1 MKETPK
7 HRIKYPE
14 GTDLVRSAA
23 QQFEAMAQSIDDN
36 IDDLPD
42 TITQKVTAAQQ
53 AAEAAAATA
62 EKFGGQ
68 AQALQ
73 DEAVSALISS
83 SQSLTSQSLADLVYT
98 RRNRIRLLVF
108 GDSWTAYYNQQLPGV
123 IAQRLHAD
131 WWKCYGVSGATMG
144 DMAGQIKQAGEDT
157 SFDNE
162 TITHIVMICGT
173 NNIFDP
179 GHDGDLEGETKRVV
193 EALAAYYPHA
203 QCHWFPDNSRTD
215 NGDRTRGYA
224 TILHGF
230 QQWSPVA
237 CHMDL
242 LWILAYNNFEF
253 YRTDSTDRENLQHL
267 TPHGYEWLGGWIA
280 GQING
285 DTSTI
290 LATAHCR
297 VQYYEEA
304 WKWYTGQSDI
314 PTNQIAEIRTNW
326 LIEDYADKNITAVYG
341 PNSFDLWFNFGVL
354 KPNPVY
360 PPNTA
365 DRRSYLTLAV
375 RGASAQAQTP
385 YGQFPSL
392 LFIPEIVETYGI
404 AYGGI
409 PFRYRQYPGVIY
421 INPIIDTQGKPT
433 STKITI
439 QFDKGDETS
448 PWINPT
454 RCWGRVAGI
463 PYKTN

>member
-157 SFDNE
+157 SS
-162 TITHIVMICGT
+162 T
-173 NNIFDP
+173 
-179 GHDGDLEGETKRVV
+179 
-193 EALAAYYPHA
+193 
-203 QCHWFPDNSRTD
+203 
-215 NGDRTRGYA
+215 TR
-224 TILHGF
+224 
-230 QQWSPVA
+230 P
-237 CHMDL
+237 
-242 LWILAYNNFEF
+242 
-253 YRTDSTDRENLQHL
+253 
-267 TPHGYEWLGGWIA
+267 
-280 GQING
+280 
-285 DTSTI
+285 
-290 LATAHCR
+290 
-297 VQYYEEA
+297 
-304 WKWYTGQSDI
+304 
-314 PTNQIAEIRTNW
+314 
-326 LIEDYADKNITAVYG
+326 
-341 PNSFDLWFNFGVL
+341 
-354 KPNPVY
+354 
-360 PPNTA
+360 
-365 DRRSYLTLAV
+365 
-375 RGASAQAQTP
+375 
-385 YGQFPSL
+385 
-392 LFIPEIVETYGI
+392 
-404 AYGGI
+404 
-409 PFRYRQYPGVIY
+409 
-421 INPIIDTQGKPT
+421 
-433 STKITI
+433 
-439 QFDKGDETS
+439 
-448 PWINPT
+448 
-454 RCWGRVAGI
+454 
-463 PYKTN
+463 